1 MPLIKIYKKSRQI
14 AKTMVKRATQSHFAT
29 LLNCHIQIPNNYS
42 FILLGSHGVGYHSLL
57 YYLSLCKDKQGKNIY
72 PMPLHMFSKTFDLY
86 GHLTSLRFY
95 KEMYPIISKK
105 TIGAWGL
112 TFDAGIPREQ
122 KWVKNNLI
130 KKVPAVML
138 VRDPIL
144 TLTTTFN
151 YEIFCNIHSQI
162 SINYDELYLY
172 ILKYFKSSC
181 GFVQNLKYMQD
192 CVEQICYIDCTDLTG
207 DRTYPTIQRIA
218 DFLHFTVS
226 FHESFKHS
234 INSPIQRYFTNPIIY
249 NNQELYLSS
258 FPHFFRITSYPHY
271 FSPNYCDD
279 LGYTHQQPYSSS
291 LFPDQELYLFS
302 KDQIEITKDLR
313 EKIEEYLSKFKNIL
327 EEYNK
332 QKITPSDFIDLVI
345 KHGDLRKIQK
355 ALEEEVS
362 VVPKEMV
369 QKWEDYLHFMQIKG

>member
-1 MPLIKIYKKSRQI
+1 MAYKQARKIAKLMIIKI
-14 AKTMVKRATQSHFAT
+14 TQSRFAT
-29 LLNCHIQIPNNYS
+29 FLDSWMHIPQDYS
-42 FILLGSHGVGYHSLL
+42 FIVLGSHGVGLHSLL
-57 YYLSLCKDKQGKNIY
+57 FYLSLCKSKEGKHIY
-72 PMPLHMFSKTFDLY
+72 PMPLYMFSDNFDLY
-86 GHLTSLRFY
+86 RHFKILRFY
-95 KEMYPIISKK
+95 KKMFPKIKK
-105 TIGAWGL
+105 GNKKWCL
-112 TFDAGIPREQ
+112 TFDEGSTKSQRWIS
-122 KWVKNNLI
+122 NNLRHKTPTI
-130 KKVPAVML
+130 MII
-138 VRDPIL
+138 RDPIL
-144 TLTTTFN
+144 ALTSAFN
-151 YEIFCNIHSQI
+151 YEVFYLIHSQAQI
-162 SINYDELYLY
+162 DILELYQYVLGN
-172 ILKYFKSSC
+172 FSSIC
-181 GFVQNLKYMQD
+181 GFKTNLNDKKNKIS
-192 CVEQICYIDCTDLTG
+192 EILHIDCTDLMG
-207 DRTYPTIQRIA
+207 NKTYPTMQKLAI
-218 DFLHFTVS
+218 FLDAQVS
-226 FHESFKHS
+226 FSESFKHS
-234 INSPIQRYFTNPIIY
+234 INSPIQRYFTDPIIY

>member
-1 MPLIKIYKKSRQI
+1 MVLMAYKQARKIAKLMIIKI
-14 AKTMVKRATQSHFAT
+14 TQSRFAT
-29 LLNCHIQIPNNYS
+29 FLDSWMHIPQDYS
-42 FILLGSHGVGYHSLL
+42 FIVLGSHGVGLHSLL
-57 YYLSLCKDKQGKNIY
+57 FYLSLCKSKEGKHIY
-72 PMPLHMFSKTFDLY
+72 PMPFHILSSNFDLY
-86 GHLTSLRFY
+86 GNLKVLRFY
-95 KEMYPIISKK
+95 NKMYPIINKQK
-105 TIGAWGL
+105 EWGI
-112 TFDAGIPREQ
+112 TFDGLHHQQTWI
-122 KWVKNNLI
+122 NHNI
-130 KKVPAVML
+130 KKQAPL
-138 VRDPIL
+138 IFLIRDPIHRIVSIL
-144 TLTTTFN
+144 NFELFYSIHTGNNMSKNEVFSKIIQKGFICTN
-151 YEIFCNIHSQI
+151 YSFSLPKIKTN
-162 SINYDELYLY
+162 
-172 ILKYFKSSC
+172 
-181 GFVQNLKYMQD
+181 
-192 CVEQICYIDCTDLTG
+192 QICYVDCSDLMG
-207 DRTYPTIQRIA
+207 EKTYSTMQKLAI
-218 DFLHFTVS
+218 FLDAQVS
-226 FHESFKHS
+226 FSESFKHS
-234 INSPIQRYFTNPIIY
+234 INSPIQRYFTDPIIY

-345 KHGDLRKIQK
+345 KHGNLRKIQK